1 MRRLYAILGLLIVGL
16 GGAYVAFVASRLVP
30 VDAAGTS
37 HTYNLLFTSAWWMIP
52 IAALFGVFL
61 GAYRQ
66 HRRPKPEIVDGKIL
80 RHDDVMFL
88 EHWSVALSTALLAA
102 TGILLGFFFI
112 PRFVQDPE
120 TVGFMFNL
128 HFVGVLVFTFG
139 VCHYATDLFLVGGVR
154 ELLPKASDIKESVT
168 QYTAKLGMANPPRSG
183 KYFSTQKLTY
193 PVWAISVLVIS
204 LTGILK
210 AAAHAWNLPSGLM
223 GATTWI
229 HDASAVVMIVLLV
242 FHVVAGALVP
252 WSWPLLQS
260 MLTGYVSEE
269 YARKNHPGWV
279 EGMAGEESP
288 TG

>member
-1 MRRLYAILGLLIVGL
+1 MKRLYAVLGLLIVGL

-30 VDAAGTS
+30 ADVSGAS
-37 HTYNLLFTSAWWMIP
+37 STYDLLFTSAWWTIP
-52 IAALFGVFL
+52 VAALFGVFL
-61 GAYRQ
+61 GAYRER
-66 HRRPKPEIVDGKIL
+66 RRPKPEVKDGKIL

-88 EHWSVALSTALLAA
+88 EHWSVALSTVLLAI

-120 TVGFMFNL
+120 TVGFMLNL

-139 VCHYATDLFLVGGVR
+139 VCHYVTDLFLVGGAR
-154 ELLPKASDIKESVT
+154 ELLPSASDLKESIT
-168 QYTAKLGMANPPRSG
+168 QYTAKLGMAQQPRAG
-183 KYFSTQKLTY
+183 KYFPTQKITY
-193 PVWAISVLVIS
+193 PVWAVSVLIIS

-210 AAAHAWNLPSGLM
+210 VAAHAWNLPAGFM
-223 GATTWI
+223 GAMTWL

-252 WSWPLLQS
+252 WSWPLLRS

-279 EGMAGEESP
+279 EGMVGEESP
-288 TG
+288 TA